1 MIFSENI
8 YQMYIE
14 ILGKV
19 DCSAFLFTHMIPV
32 LNKRNVLKI
41 QNSPIHTLHSNKTDK
56 TDPSTYICFHEFHAR
71 STILKI
77 KIVIKGLFRKCNH
90 KGRYFLSLKVLNF
103 GFK

>member
-1 MIFSENI
+1 MVLIDRENIYCNSIAPIPNYVPTLNIKHADMIFSENI

-41 QNSPIHTLHSNKTDK
+41 QNSPIHTLHSNKT
-56 TDPSTYICFHEFHAR
+56 
-71 STILKI
+71 
-77 KIVIKGLFRKCNH
+77 
-90 KGRYFLSLKVLNF
+90 
-103 GFK
+103 